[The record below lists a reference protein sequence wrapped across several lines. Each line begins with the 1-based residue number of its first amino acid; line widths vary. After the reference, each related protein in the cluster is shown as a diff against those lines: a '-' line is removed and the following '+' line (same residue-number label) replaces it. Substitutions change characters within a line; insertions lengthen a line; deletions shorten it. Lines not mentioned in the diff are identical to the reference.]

1 LEKSLQGKLYF
12 NKVNFVNKHASKNL
26 KIKNTMETII
36 KKRYTSPVVER
47 IKLDNDISL
56 QLESEPP
63 FGPGETGSLT
73 PEYIKNDPYKTTG
86 C

>member
-1 LEKSLQGKLYF
+1 
-12 NKVNFVNKHASKNL
+12 
-26 KIKNTMETII
+26 METII